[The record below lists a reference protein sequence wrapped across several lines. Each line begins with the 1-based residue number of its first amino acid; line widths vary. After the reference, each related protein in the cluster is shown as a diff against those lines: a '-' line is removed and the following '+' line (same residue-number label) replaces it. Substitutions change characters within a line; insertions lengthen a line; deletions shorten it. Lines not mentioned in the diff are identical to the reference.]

1 LPLPRLFTPA
11 GLSSASTA
19 GLDCSAYSR
28 RYTARRK
35 DKEFQEFKMSDA
47 PFDVVG
53 VGNAIVD
60 VIAQSDEN
68 DLARLDLNKGTM
80 TLIDAAQADWLYSE
94 MGPGVETSGGSAAN
108 TLAGIA
114 SLGGKGAYIGKVRDD
129 QLGNVFSHDI
139 KATGVHFPVRPAT
152 EGAQTARCLIFV
164 TPDADRTM
172 QTFLGVSVMLGP
184 DDIDPE
190 TVGSGQIT
198 YLEGYL
204 FDRDEA
210 KEAFVKA
217 AELAHAAGRKVA
229 LTLSDPFCV
238 DRHRASF
245 QYLVEGHIDIV
256 FANRDEIT
264 ALYETDSFDDAV
276 SQLAGKVE
284 MAAVTRSE
292 LGSVIVTADGMVEI
306 PAEPVEKV
314 VDTTGAGDLYAAG
327 VLFGLTQGYE
337 LDVAGRIGSICA
349 AEVISHYGA
358 RPEVSLAE
366 LIKEKLG

>member
-1 LPLPRLFTPA
+1 MA
-11 GLSSASTA
+11 N
-19 GLDCSAYSR
+19 
-28 RYTARRK
+28 
-35 DKEFQEFKMSDA
+35 A
-47 PFDVVG
+47 PCDVVG

-60 VIAQSDEN
+60 VISQSDEN
-68 DLARLDLNKGTM
+68 DLTRLGLNKGTM
-80 TLIDAAQADWLYSE
+80 TLIDDAQAEWLFSE
-94 MGPGVETSGGSAAN
+94 MNTGVEISGGLAAN

-129 QLGNVFSHDI
+129 QLGAVFSQDL
-139 KATGVHFPVRPAT
+139 KAVGVDYPMRAAT
-152 EGAQTARCLIFV
+152 EGPSTARCLIFV

-172 QTFLGVSVMLGP
+172 QTYLGVSVMLGP
-184 DDIDPE
+184 EDIDPE
-190 TVGSGQIT
+190 TIGDAQIT

-245 QYLVEGHIDIV
+245 QQLVEGHVDIV
-256 FANRDEIT
+256 FANHDEIT
-264 ALYETDSFDDAV
+264 SLYKTESFDEAV
-276 SQLAGKVE
+276 GKLVGKVDI
-284 MAAVTRSE
+284 AAVTRGAE
-292 LGSVIVTADGMVEI
+292 GSVIVALDEVVDVA
-306 PAEPVEKV
+306 AETVEKV

-327 VLFGLTQGYE
+327 VLYGLTQGYE
-337 LDVAGRIGSICA
+337 LAVAGRIGSICA

-358 RPEVSLAE
+358 RPEESLRD
-366 LIKEKLG
+366 LVKEKLG

>member
-1 LPLPRLFTPA
+1 MA
-11 GLSSASTA
+11 
-19 GLDCSAYSR
+19 
-28 RYTARRK
+28 
-35 DKEFQEFKMSDA
+35 DA
-47 PFDVVG
+47 QLDVVG

-60 VIAQSDEN
+60 VIAQADEAMI
-68 DLARLDLNKGTM
+68 DRLKLSKGTM
-80 TLIDAAQADWLYSE
+80 TLIDADEADRLYGE
-94 MGPGVETSGGSAAN
+94 MDAGMETSGGSAAN

-114 SLGGKGAYIGKVRDD
+114 SLGGAGAYIGKVRDD
-129 QLGNVFSHDI
+129 QLGGVFSHDI
-139 KATGVHFPVRPAT
+139 QAAGVDYRSRPAT
-152 EGAQTARCLIFV
+152 EGEPTARCLIFV

-190 TVGSGQIT
+190 AIGDAQIT

-204 FDRDEA
+204 FDRDAA

-229 LTLSDPFCV
+229 LSLSDPFCV

-245 QYLVEGHIDIV
+245 QHLVEGHVDIL
-256 FANRDEIT
+256 FANHDEIT
-264 ALYETDSFDDAV
+264 SLYETDSFDDAV
-276 SQLAGKVE
+276 GRLVGKVDL
-284 MAAVTRSE
+284 AAVTRGAE
-292 LGSVIVTADGMVEI
+292 GSVIVTADQVIEI
-306 PAEPVEKV
+306 PAEPVTNI

-337 LDVAGRIGSICA
+337 LEIAGRIGSICA

-358 RPEVSLAE
+358 RPETSLSA
-366 LIKEKLG
+366 LVKEKLG

>member
-1 LPLPRLFTPA
+1 MA
-11 GLSSASTA
+11 
-19 GLDCSAYSR
+19 
-28 RYTARRK
+28 
-35 DKEFQEFKMSDA
+35 DA
-47 PFDVVG
+47 HLDVVG

-60 VIAQSDEN
+60 VIAQADDALIE
-68 DLARLDLNKGTM
+68 RLSLSKGTM
-80 TLIDAAQADWLYSE
+80 TLIEAEDADRLYAE
-94 MGPGVETSGGSAAN
+94 MGAGIETSGGSAAN

-114 SLGGKGAYIGKVRDD
+114 SLGGAGAYIGKVRDD
-129 QLGNVFSHDI
+129 QLGGVFSHDI
-139 KATGVHFPVRPAT
+139 KAVGVDYRSRPAT
-152 EGAQTARCLIFV
+152 EGESTARCLIFV

-190 TVGSGQIT
+190 AIGDAQIT

-204 FDRDEA
+204 FDRDAA

-229 LTLSDPFCV
+229 LSLSDPFCV

-245 QYLVEGHIDIV
+245 RHLVEGHVDIL
-256 FANRDEIT
+256 FANHDEIT
-264 ALYETDSFDDAV
+264 SLFETESFDDAV
-276 SQLAGKVE
+276 GQLVGKVE
-284 MAAVTRSE
+284 LAAVTRGAE
-292 LGSVIVTADGMVEI
+292 GSVIVTADELIEI
-306 PAEPVEKV
+306 SAEPVAKV

-337 LDVAGRIGSICA
+337 LDIAGRIGSICA

-358 RPEVSLAE
+358 RPETSLSA
-366 LIKEKLG
+366 LVKEKLG